1 MAESFNL
8 LQRQIADAAQSLNS
22 AREGL
27 RAARTELVNSN
38 ARLENTNLELIHA
51 KEAAEAANTAKSS
64 FLAGMSHELRT
75 PLNAILGFSEI
86 MKMEAMGPLG
96 TPVYAEYAT
105 HIHKSGRHLLGVI
118 NEVLDMAKISSGE
131 FVLRENLLDVAAL
144 VGECLL
150 FVQHLADAKGIL
162 LVSETDEN
170 IPFLRA
176 DETRVRQ
183 VLINLLSNAVKFTP
197 GNGLVCVVA
206 SLDPEGSLS
215 FTVIDTGI
223 GMTQDQIGDRAPA
236 LPASQL
242 VSGPQI

>member
-1 MAESFNL
+1 MHIFSVEQFSADRFRMVNDASAINAAR
-8 LQRQIADAAQSLNS
+8 RQIADAAQSLNS

-51 KEAAEAANTAKSS
+51 KEAAEAANSAKSS

-86 MKMEAMGPLG
+86 LKMEAMGPLG
-96 TPVYAEYAT
+96 TPAYTEYAA

-144 VGECLL
+144 VGECSL
-150 FVQHLADAKGIL
+150 FVQHLA
-162 LVSETDEN
+162 E
-170 IPFLRA
+170 
-176 DETRVRQ
+176 
-183 VLINLLSNAVKFTP
+183 
-197 GNGLVCVVA
+197 
-206 SLDPEGSLS
+206 
-215 FTVIDTGI
+215 I
-223 GMTQDQIGDRAPA
+223 G
-236 LPASQL
+236 
-242 VSGPQI
+242 GP